1 MDQLVAEQSRDD
13 KNENASLLGQ
23 QVSLVTRYRK
33 QQVMRNEGKPQWGTL
48 IHLFREEKE
57 QNVLLQKDNL

>member
-1 MDQLVAEQSRDD
+1 MDQLVAKQSSDD

-33 QQVMRNEGKPQWGTL
+33 QQVMRNEGKPQ
-48 IHLFREEKE
+48 
-57 QNVLLQKDNL
+57 